1 VRTLWLAS
9 APLLLASTSVTRRM
23 LLESAGLPVE
33 VEAPAVD
40 ERAIEAEIQ
49 GGPQEIASRLAAE
62 KTLAV
67 SRRRPRRVVLG
78 ADQVL
83 SRGGEMLHKPEDR
96 EAARRQIERL
106 AGRAHALHSA
116 FAVAVD
122 GQIRHE
128 GLDIA
133 RLTMRPL
140 DEVAIDRYLDLA
152 GDVAT
157 QSVGAYQLEGI
168 GIHLFE
174 RIEGDHSTILGL
186 PLIPLL
192 AGLRSLGLLAM

>member
-1 VRTLWLAS
+1 
-9 APLLLASTSVTRRM
+9 
-23 LLESAGLPVE
+23 
-33 VEAPAVD
+33 
-40 ERAIEAEIQ
+40 
-49 GGPQEIASRLAAE
+49 
-62 KTLAV
+62 
-67 SRRRPRRVVLG
+67 VVVG

-83 SRGGEMLHKPEDR
+83 AANGEMLHKPEDR
-96 EAARRQIERL
+96 AAARRQIERL

-122 GQIRHE
+122 GQVRHE
-128 GLDIA
+128 GLESA

-140 DEVAIDRYLDLA
+140 DEVAIDRYLELA
-152 GDVAT
+152 GDAAT
-157 QSVGAYQLEGI
+157 RSVGAYELESI

-174 RIEGDHSTILGL
+174 RIEGNHSTILGL